1 MRKSWEAF
9 VQSVKQ
15 RKLKRENSSYIKKK
29 SLFRTLAFLSF
40 WSLKHGVDVELL
52 ILRANSLGEPSLVF
66 YFLGFQEGS
75 ALSLL

>member
-52 ILRANSLGEPSLVF
+52 IL
-66 YFLGFQEGS
+66 
-75 ALSLL
+75 